1 MAKLK
6 DFLILL
12 CCIQAIV
19 AVDMGPLTSKTFHV
33 EEGSGS
39 IAIYQFEKSNSR
51 SVTFL
56 LEGEKDDII
65 EIDPN
70 NGLLR
75 TLQSLRWDK
84 RKVHTLQVKTVD
96 SGGLIVEGPYT
107 VIIIVEDINNNAPV
121 FNQSEYHGGVREQS
135 RPGRPFIK
143 VFATD
148 NDDPSTP
155 NAQLVYKI
163 KQQIPDPAK
172 VMFFQINNVTG
183 EISTTI
189 NGTQF
194 LKFGD
199 KPYELVLEVSDL
211 AERPFS
217 HNTKVYINI
226 LENLWK
232 APKPITITENSTDIH
247 PYSIT
252 KVTWNDPNV
261 IYELH
266 QREKFPRFPFTIDN
280 NGIINVTE
288 PLDREEQDK
297 YIFYALAKNFNGVA
311 VARPLEIEVKVEDI
325 NDNPPI
331 CPAAMTTFE
340 VQENEA
346 IGSVIDVLKAT
357 DNDQEDLSNSV
368 LTYTT
373 MEQWPQTSPEMFRIG
388 LYDGGIQLSNS
399 GVNTHRQYRIKVQV
413 SDGGRP
419 SLSTMCWVIINV
431 IDIND
436 HIPIFESS
444 DYGNVTLREDTPLQT
459 IVKEIQATDDDQPRT
474 GSSAISYRIVE
485 GDPDKMFIIETNPL
499 NNRGY
504 VKVAAQL
511 DYESYDEHDLMIEA
525 RNPEPLATGTS
536 YNSSSTTHLKV
547 IVTDV
552 DEKPVFGNPIYQV
565 QVSEA
570 IPMGTWLIKIN
581 ASDPEGDEILFE
593 LRENYLN
600 WIRIN
605 KNTGDIYSN
614 ADLDRE
620 RVDQYR
626 VEVVATESKNSK
638 MSSSVSFYLY
648 LDDVNDN
655 SPRLAKDYY
664 GDFFFCYPLTKP
676 ESFEFSGTDDDRP
689 PWGVALKFRLGGN
702 QTTANDWNIQ
712 YVNATSARLTMQ
724 HTNFPK
730 KTNYVP
736 VVIRDNGRPPKEN
749 EVSVPVRIC
758 SCTPNNQCEKEPIES
773 SGLTSIGLALGILFG
788 TLGVIG
794 IIVGAVFISM
804 NHKKKKNAKASSGDA
819 TNPAETVTL
828 SS

>member
-1 MAKLK
+1 MLKLK

-19 AVDMGPLTSKTFHV
+19 AFEKGPLTSKTFHV
-33 EEGSGS
+33 EEGSGA
-39 IAIYQFEKSNSR
+39 ITIYQFEKSNSR

-56 LEGEKDDII
+56 LDGEKDDII
-65 EIDPN
+65 EIEPN

-84 RKVHTLQVKTVD
+84 RKLHTLQVKTVD
-96 SGGLIVEGPYT
+96 GGGSTIEGPYT
-107 VIIIVEDINNNAPV
+107 VTIIVVDINNNPPV
-121 FNQSEYHGGVREQS
+121 FNQTEYHGAVREQS
-135 RPGRPFIK
+135 RPGIPFIR

-155 NAQLVYKI
+155 NAQHVYKI
-163 KQQIPDPAK
+163 NKQIPDPAR

-217 HNTKVYINI
+217 HNTKVSITI

-247 PYSIT
+247 PYNIT
-252 KVTWNDPNV
+252 KVTWNDANV

-280 NGIINVTE
+280 NGTINVTE
-288 PLDREEQDK
+288 PLDREEQDQ

-311 VARPLEIEVKVEDI
+311 VAKPLEIRVDVEDI

-331 CPAAMTTFE
+331 CPAAMTMSTFE
-340 VQENEA
+340 VQENEV
-346 IGSVIDVLKAT
+346 IGSVIGVIKAT
-357 DNDQEDLSNSV
+357 DNDQHDSSNSV

-373 MEQWPQTSPEMFRIG
+373 MEQWPQTTPEMFRIG
-388 LYDGGIQLSNS
+388 SYNGEIQLSNS
-399 GVNTHRQYRIKVQV
+399 GVNTHRQYRVKVKV
-413 SDGGRP
+413 SDEGRP
-419 SLSTMCWVIINV
+419 SLSTICWIVINV

-444 DYGNVTLREDTPLQT
+444 DYGNVTLREDTALQT

-474 GSSAISYRIVE
+474 GSSAINYNIIE
-485 GDPDKMFIIETNPL
+485 GDPYRRFIIETNPL

-511 DYESYDEHDLMIEA
+511 DYETYSEHQLLIEA
-525 RNPEPLATGTS
+525 RNPEPLATGIS
-536 YNSSSTTHLKV
+536 YNSSSTTILRV

-552 DEKPVFGNPIYQV
+552 DEKPVFDNPIYQV
-565 QVSEA
+565 QVSED
-570 IPMGTWLIKIN
+570 IPIGTWLIKIN
-581 ASDPEGDEILFE
+581 ASDPEGDDILFE
-593 LRENYLN
+593 LRGNNFN
-600 WIRIN
+600 WLRIN
-605 KNTGDIYSN
+605 KDTGDIYSN
-614 ADLDRE
+614 GNLDRE
-620 RVDQYR
+620 RVEQYI
-626 VEVVATESKNSK
+626 VEVIATESKNPK
-638 MSSSVSFYLY
+638 MSSSVSLYLY
-648 LDDVNDN
+648 LNDINDN
-655 SPRLAKDYY
+655 SPRLAKDYF
-664 GDFFFCYPLTKP
+664 GDFSFCYPLTKP

-702 QTTANDWNIQ
+702 ETTVRDWNIQ
-712 YVNATSARLTMQ
+712 YVNATTARLTML
-724 HTNFPK
+724 HSNFPK
-730 KTNYVP
+730 QTIYVP
-736 VVIRDNGRPPKEN
+736 VIIRDNGRPPLEN
-749 EVSVPVRIC
+749 NVNVPVRIC
-758 SCTPNNQCEKEPIES
+758 SCTSNNQCEIEPLES
-773 SGLTSIGLALGILFG
+773 NGLTSIGLALGILFG
-788 TLGVIG
+788 TLAVIG
-794 IIVGAVFISM
+794 IIVGAVFISI
-804 NHKKKKNAKASSGDA
+804 NKKKKKASSGDA
-819 TNPAETVTL
+819 TNPAETVNL

>member
-19 AVDMGPLTSKTFHV
+19 AVEKGPLTSKTFHV
-33 EEGSGS
+33 EEGSGE

-70 NGLLR
+70 NGILR

-96 SGGLIVEGPYT
+96 SGGSIVEGPFT

-135 RPGRPFIK
+135 RPGLPFVK

-148 NDDPSTP
+148 SDDPSTP

-172 VMFFQINNVTG
+172 VMFFQIKNVTG

-189 NGTQF
+189 NGSQF

-199 KPYELVLEVSDL
+199 KSYELLLEVSDL

-217 HNTKVYINI
+217 HNAKVYISI

-232 APKPITITENSTDIH
+232 APKPVTIKENSTEVH

-297 YIFYALAKNFNGVA
+297 YIFYALAKNFNGVS
-311 VARPLEIEVKVEDI
+311 VAKPLQIEVNVEDI

-331 CPAAMTTFE
+331 CPEAMVSFE
-340 VQENEA
+340 VQENEF

-357 DNDQEDLSNSV
+357 DEDQHDSTNSLLS
-368 LTYTT
+368 YTII
-373 MEQWPQTSPEMFRIG
+373 EQWPHTSPRMFRIG
-388 LYDGGIQLSNS
+388 LYDGSIQLSNT
-399 GVNTHRQYRIKVQV
+399 GVNTHRQYRIRVQV
-413 SDGGRP
+413 SDEGTP
-419 SLSTMCWVIINV
+419 SLSTICWVVINV
-431 IDIND
+431 IDINY

-444 DYGNVTLREDTPLQT
+444 DYGNVTLREDSPLQT
-459 IVKEIQATDDDQPRT
+459 IVKEIQATDDDQPNT
-474 GSSAISYRIVE
+474 GSSSISYRIVD
-485 GDPDKMFIIETNPL
+485 GDPDKMFTIETNPL

-511 DYESYDEHDLMIEA
+511 DYESYQEHDLVIEA
-525 RNPEPLATGTS
+525 KNPEPLATGTH
-536 YNSSSTTHLKV
+536 YNSSSSTHLKV

-565 QVSEA
+565 QVSEG
-570 IPMGTWLIKIN
+570 IPTGTWLIKIN

-593 LRENYLN
+593 LRENTFN
-600 WIRIN
+600 WLEIN
-605 KNTGDIYSN
+605 KETGDIYTSAN
-614 ADLDRE
+614 LDRE
-620 RVDQYR
+620 RADQYR

-638 MSSSVSFYLY
+638 MRSSVSFYLY

-655 SPRLAKDYY
+655 SPRLAKDYF
-664 GDFFFCYPLTKP
+664 GDIFFCYPLTKP

-689 PWGVALKFRLGGN
+689 AWGVALKFRLGGN
-702 QTTANDWNIQ
+702 QTTAKDWNIQ
-712 YVNATSARLTMQ
+712 YVNATSARLTML
-724 HTNFPK
+724 HTDFPK
-730 KTNYVP
+730 KTIYVP
-736 VVIRDNGRPPKEN
+736 VIIRDNGRPPLESN
-749 EVSVPVRIC
+749 VSVPVRIC
-758 SCTPNNQCEKEPIES
+758 SCTSNNQCEIEPLET
-773 SGLTSIGLALGILFG
+773 SGITSIGLALGILFG
-788 TLGVIG
+788 TLAVIG
-794 IIVGAVFISM
+794 IIIGAVFISM
-804 NHKKKKNAKASSGDA
+804 NQKKKKKKTSSSDA
-819 TNPAETVTL
+819 TNPAETVNL